1 MSILIALIPALAWGS
16 TGLVTTKMGGTA
28 AQGTLGMTF
37 GAFVFGMLT
46 LGLFVV
52 PQAGMEFA
60 FNPRIWIVGFVSGLF
75 WAVGTAGQFVGFKKL
90 GVSVGNPLSTAG
102 QIVSNALMAAAVL
115 GEWTTGRM
123 WTFGLLAIAAVVI
136 GAIFTALPDSKAPAE
151 VNPQHD
157 FKGGLVAVLISTI
170 GYMMYFVFPN
180 LLNKIGYISNAV
192 HNRHDGLDYMTAI
205 VGPQSIGQVLGAFII
220 VIFFMKE
227 GKTMFQKGTW
237 MNIVTRLVWAL
248 GNVFMFISTAN
259 PNIGQATASTL
270 SQTGIIVGTFGAIYL
285 LGEKKSKR
293 QMVFVVIGAI
303 LVVIGAIMI
312 AKLKTL

>member
-102 QIVSNALMAAAVL
+102 
-115 GEWTTGRM
+115 
-123 WTFGLLAIAAVVI
+123 
-136 GAIFTALPDSKAPAE
+136 
-151 VNPQHD
+151 
-157 FKGGLVAVLISTI
+157 
-170 GYMMYFVFPN
+170 
-180 LLNKIGYISNAV
+180 
-192 HNRHDGLDYMTAI
+192 
-205 VGPQSIGQVLGAFII
+205 
-220 VIFFMKE
+220 
-227 GKTMFQKGTW
+227 
-237 MNIVTRLVWAL
+237 
-248 GNVFMFISTAN
+248 
-259 PNIGQATASTL
+259 
-270 SQTGIIVGTFGAIYL
+270 
-285 LGEKKSKR
+285 
-293 QMVFVVIGAI
+293 
-303 LVVIGAIMI
+303 
-312 AKLKTL
+312 